1 MGAFWAQVSTHS
13 QSRKVKSG
21 IDFGRGLARIA
32 RKAKVVWAGGV
43 EANHHHT
50 ARRSGWD
57 GFVHSRCA
65 KKRGF

>member
-1 MGAFWAQVSTHS
+1 MSK
-13 QSRKVKSG
+13 SRKVRKSG